1 MGKKLNVQV
10 ELEASFTADGLDV
23 YAYLDDS
30 PDSEEVMAIDW
41 DSLFSVTSDCS
52 YDCAELAEVANNLEV
67 FVDRIREYILS
78 T

>member
-1 MGKKLNVQV
+1 MGKKLNVQI
-10 ELEASFTADGLDV
+10 ELEAGFTRDGLDV
-23 YAYLDDS
+23 YPYLDDS

-52 YDCAELAEVANNLEV
+52 YDCAELAGIANNLEL